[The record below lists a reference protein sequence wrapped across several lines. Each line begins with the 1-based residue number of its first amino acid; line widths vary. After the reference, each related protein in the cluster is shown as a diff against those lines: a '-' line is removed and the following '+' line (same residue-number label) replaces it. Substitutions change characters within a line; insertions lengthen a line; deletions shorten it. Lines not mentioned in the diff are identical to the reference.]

1 MSYIGVTSLCCF
13 AEIIGIFVYST
24 QKDAFAKEGF
34 ISGLPPAAHFRFN
47 PVRSSNF
54 VNLNRVSKN
63 GIAEFLHY
71 LEQKVKTVNATLLN
85 IYKSKWNVV
94 GLGWFSNRSHSVD
107 LHGRVKTFILR
118 HDESYYN
125 AQIIENILK

>member
-1 MSYIGVTSLCCF
+1 MKNKILLMSYIGVTSLCCF

-85 IYKSKWNVV
+85 IYKSKWNAV
-94 GLGWFSNRSHSVD
+94 
-107 LHGRVKTFILR
+107 
-118 HDESYYN
+118 
-125 AQIIENILK
+125 A